1 MLKTNLAME
10 KEQLKDKYS
19 RFKQWQEQPYE
30 YKLASDE
37 VHHCNNCHHDFTGNY
52 CPICS
57 QKAGQGRIGWRS
69 VHQGIMDIWGLGTRS
84 LLYSVWQLLWRPGH
98 IIGDYIDGK
107 RQVSFPPVKMLF
119 IIAVVY
125 SMVFYW
131 FFPDVLGMKIGDFTQ
146 VYDKDVQQVMGD
158 FSALMKKYYSWF
170 SLFMAVLAVIPT
182 WIMFRYSPRH
192 TAHTLPEGFFIQV
205 FLANVMIVLSF
216 FIVPLGLIDQMVVLV
231 TSSVFFA
238 LYYIIVYKYLFGYGL
253 WGTLWRSA
261 FVYLT
266 VLFLLSAGFV
276 VVFNFDF
283 NQITG
288 LKLTEDQLHLIKTAY
303 TGMFVALAL
312 IVLAVGFV
320 INYIATR
327 KFRSE
332 LKQNQAMLK
341 R

>member
-1 MLKTNLAME
+1 
-10 KEQLKDKYS
+10 
-19 RFKQWQEQPYE
+19 
-30 YKLASDE
+30 
-37 VHHCNNCHHDFTGNY
+37 
-52 CPICS
+52 
-57 QKAGQGRIGWRS
+57 
-69 VHQGIMDIWGLGTRS
+69 
-84 LLYSVWQLLWRPGH
+84 
-98 IIGDYIDGK
+98 
-107 RQVSFPPVKMLF
+107 MLF

-131 FFPDVLGMKIGDFTQ
+131 FFPDILGLKIGDFTQ
-146 VYDKDVQQVMGD
+146 VYDKDVQLVMSD
-158 FSALMKKYYSWF
+158 FSMWMKKYYSWF
-170 SLFMAVLAVIPT
+170 SLFMAVLAVVPT

-205 FLANVMIVLSF
+205 FLANVMIALSF
-216 FIVPLGLIDQMVVLV
+216 VIVPLGLIDQMVVMV
-231 TSSVFFA
+231 VSSVFFA

-276 VVFNFDF
+276 VVFKFDF

-288 LKLTEDQLHLIKTAY
+288 LKLTEDQLKFVKMAY